1 MELGELLISSDAG
14 ASLDAFKMS
23 NWNYFE
29 AIRSEKRVAKLEATH
44 LEKAKEL
51 YTKILMLRPGNL
63 YAANG
68 AGLVLAEKGHFDVSK
83 DIFTQVQEAASGSVF
98 LQMPNVWVRSTVAEL
113 KNVVRAFSQL
123 SAASS
128 YHTHGF
134 DEKKIETNLDAA
146 KIHCEVAEREEQQ
159 NHQRLE
165 LARQVS
171 LVEEARRKAEEQ
183 RKFQAE
189 RRKHEDELKQLR
201 QQEEHFERVK
211 EQWKSVSIPSTK
223 RKERTQGEDD
233 ESGDGGR
240 RRKNGGK
247 RRRKEK
253 KSKTRFEQE
262 QEEEEAEMEDEHE
275 EMDGEDVNPMNDQ
288 EDGEDR
294 TRDNFVAADLEDS
307 DAEEDVGAPS
317 NRKRRA
323 WSESDEEDDQPSE
336 PNPNSSSGRDRENSA
351 GSDEEARGDEEEAN
365 EE

>member
-1 MELGELLISSDAG
+1 MMGNGESGKPFLLYQNCLRKFYHNTDTQILLYLARSHYEAEQWQECKK
-14 ASLDAFKMS
+14 SLLRAIHLAPS
-23 NWNYFE
+23 N
-29 AIRSEKRVAKLEATH
+29 
-44 LEKAKEL
+44 
-51 YTKILMLRPGNL
+51 YTLR
-63 YAANG
+63 
-68 AGLVLAEKGHFDVSK
+68 FDVGVALQKFS
-83 DIFTQVQEAASGSVF
+83 AST
-98 LQMPNVWVRSTVAEL
+98 LQKPKRTVDEVRSTVAEL
-113 KNVVRAFSQL
+113 KNAVRVFSQL

-134 DEKKIETNLDAA
+134 DEKKIET
-146 KIHCEVAEREEQQ
+146 H
-159 NHQRLE
+159 
-165 LARQVS
+165 
-171 LVEEARRKAEEQ
+171 
-183 RKFQAE
+183 
-189 RRKHEDELKQLR
+189 
-201 QQEEHFERVK
+201 

-240 RRKNGGK
+240 RRKKGGK

-275 EMDGEDVNPMNDQ
+275 EVDGEDVNPMNDQ
-288 EDGEDR
+288 EDEEDR
-294 TRDNFVAADLEDS
+294 TRDNFVAAGLKDS

-323 WSESDEEDDQPSE
+323 WSESDEEDDHPSE
-336 PNPNSSSGRDRENSA
+336 PNPNSSSGRDRENSS